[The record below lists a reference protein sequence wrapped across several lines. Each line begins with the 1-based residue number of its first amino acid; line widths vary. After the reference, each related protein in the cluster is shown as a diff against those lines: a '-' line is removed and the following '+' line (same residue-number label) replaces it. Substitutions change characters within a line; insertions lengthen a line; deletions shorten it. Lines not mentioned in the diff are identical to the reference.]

1 MICQHIVWSVG
12 SFIHSSVRLFVP
24 PWARFPARMR
34 REHSPVGNGWQV
46 GSGAQDRGRGAAPAL
61 PPAQRART
69 LQREPVPPLLGVSG
83 GPPCRWLEGRPDS
96 GEAKPQ
102 GLPQGKPLLTIS
114 KPAEHRP
121 WGVGLYPESA
131 RSRHP
136 PGAPVYPPP
145 SRLGK
150 LRPRG
155 RQPRVRGRR
164 GGLQRPEPQPARP
177 RGAPGSA
184 VPDKGPSLKRLRQSP
199 RFPPRPTGKHRPQQ
213 LWLRVARQ
221 PGRWPALI
229 VGFLARNML
238 EQML

>member
-46 GSGAQDRGRGAAPAL
+46 GAGAQDRGRGAAPAL

-83 GPPCRWLEGRPDS
+83 APLAGGWKGGLTLGRPSPRGCLRASLCSPSRSLQNTGLGES
-96 GEAKPQ
+96 GC
-102 GLPQGKPLLTIS
+102 T
-114 KPAEHRP
+114 
-121 WGVGLYPESA
+121 ESA

-164 GGLQRPEPQPARP
+164 GGLQRPEPQPACP